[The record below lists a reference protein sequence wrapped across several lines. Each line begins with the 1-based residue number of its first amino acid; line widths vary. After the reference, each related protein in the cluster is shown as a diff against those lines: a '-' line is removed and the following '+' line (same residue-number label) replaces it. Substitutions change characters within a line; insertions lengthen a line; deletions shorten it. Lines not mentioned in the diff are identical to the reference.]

1 MGHRQSRLL
10 MQAFVEL
17 VPPQVVCFGFAIVLA
32 GLFFGTPAVMALCAV
47 LLLFVPFCI
56 RIDRGRGRTQHET
69 DDELDRWK
77 TAHAS
82 MSADLPPVVR
92 LRVRSHGRMGAKAAV
107 RRASVS

>member
-10 MQAFVEL
+10 VQAFVEI
-17 VPPQVVCFGFAIVLA
+17 VPPQMVCFGFAVVLS
-32 GLFFGTPAVMALCAV
+32 GLFFGVPAVVALCAV
-47 LLLFVPFCI
+47 LLLFVPYCI
-56 RIDRGRGRTQHET
+56 RIDRARGRTQHQT

-92 LRVRSHGRMGAKAAV
+92 LRARSHGRMGVKAAV